1 MNQNPAWNHETDV
14 VIVGYGGAGA
24 VTAIVAH
31 DLGARVIILEKH
43 RPDTDT
49 MVNHTPS
56 SRMCGGH
63 FLCATDAKKAADY
76 LYWTSWGATPRD
88 CCEVMG
94 QYMVTNETYMRSL
107 GGEGTRVFKCEYEDV
122 APGGDAI
129 YLFAQ
134 EGNGPV
140 QFKILM

>member
-1 MNQNPAWNHETDV
+1 MGQVPTWKYQADIV
-14 VIVGYGGAGA
+14 VVGYGGAGA
-24 VTAIVAH
+24 VTAITAH
-31 DLGARVIILEKH
+31 DLGAKVIILEKH
-43 RPDTDT
+43 KADTEALI
-49 MVNHTPS
+49 NHTPS
-56 SRMCGGH
+56 SRMSGGG
-63 FLCATDAKKAADY
+63 FLCATYAKKAADY

-107 GGEGTRVFKCEYEDV
+107 GGEGTRMSKCEYEDV

-134 EGNGPV
+134 EGNGPI
-140 QFKILM
+140 QF